1 MRSGLLLLL
10 LLGCGKDKAA
20 PITLSDTA
28 EAATKDIAQIKAA
41 LAANNSNRAV
51 AVCAVAKPGVPTL
64 TKKEPALAADLTR
77 LCTRDVPLFESSR
90 ALEKI
95 EANKKPD
102 PTGLRLDC
110 ASRKSY
116 AKWIAQGGF
125 AADPEVVA
133 LEKRWDA
140 ACPPTGPRP

>member
-1 MRSGLLLLL
+1 MRTRLLLLL

-20 PITLSDTA
+20 PITLSDAA

-41 LAANNSNRAV
+41 LAANNTNRAY
-51 AVCAVAKPGVPTL
+51 AVCSVAKPGLPTL
-64 TKKEPALAADLTR
+64 TKKEPALATELTR
-77 LCTRDVPLFESSR
+77 LCTRDLPMFESNR

-116 AKWIAQGGF
+116 DAWIGKGGF
-125 AADPEVVA
+125 AADPDVVA

-140 ACPPTGPRP
+140 ACPPKP